1 MYSNISSIV
10 STIFTPLI
18 PYPSCSPKFLNVS
31 GTHCTALGKTQWLNM
46 ESTGKCIQDKR
57 Q

>member
-18 PYPSCSPKFLNVS
+18 PYPSYSPKFLNVS
-31 GTHCTALGKTQWLNM
+31 GTPCTALGKTQWLNM